1 VTKNFGLLIIIV
13 CLIEYLVDENNL
25 VFRQKDLVRGHSLK
39 IWQGSEIAGALHRG
53 QSNAGHSNIGDPS
66 SIYPPAVGMHV
77 ARADFA
83 QRM

>member
-1 VTKNFGLLIIIV
+1 MDEIILFSDQKNLI
-13 CLIEYLVDENNL
+13 
-25 VFRQKDLVRGHSLK
+25 RRHSLK

-77 ARADFA
+77 ARADCA